1 MRVPQ
6 SVVLLALSVCVA
18 FPSAGAQTRTTTAP
32 AVTAAQSRTLDSLRA
47 VVNGAGTP
55 AKRASAAIEWAE
67 ALRVAGQH
75 DQVFPA
81 HRRAVELAV
90 EAADSTILAMAF
102 HTMGIEYWR
111 RRQYDSALVHL
122 EHTRTLRTLIGD
134 RPGLGRTLNSTG
146 AAYYQLGIYEQAL
159 DAFTQAAELR
169 REQHD
174 SLGVA
179 RTLTNI
185 GKTYHDWGQ
194 YERAR
199 AVFDEA
205 VAIATKIDS
214 QVPLGY
220 ALNSLAALN
229 IDAGDLPKARA
240 QLAQSIAAYD
250 RASARFTPSDSASV
264 WALNSETSAELLL
277 HEGRAATALPLL
289 DSLLAASERLQ
300 ADDGIARASL
310 LLGQAHGVLGDPVR
324 ARRYLASALDASR
337 RVGTRMLTL
346 EVLRHSAAFEESSS
360 TPTAALPFLHAYQAL
375 RDTIFNQ
382 TAAKR
387 IAVME
392 ARAAT
397 ERQLR
402 ENDRLRR
409 RIGIGSTALLAA
421 AALLALAAYYGRK
434 VRAHAASVERA
445 NADLAR
451 ANEELRTALVEVRT
465 LKGLI
470 PICAWC
476 KKVRD
481 DEGYW
486 ESVET
491 YVAARSE
498 ASFSHGICSS
508 CAATLEAADKT
519 DPTHA
524 PPADP
529 HR

>member
-1 MRVPQ
+1 M
-6 SVVLLALSVCVA
+6 
-18 FPSAGAQTRTTTAP
+18 
-32 AVTAAQSRTLDSLRA
+32 
-47 VVNGAGTP
+47 
-55 AKRASAAIEWAE
+55 
-67 ALRVAGQH
+67 
-75 DQVFPA
+75 
-81 HRRAVELAV
+81 
-90 EAADSTILAMAF
+90 
-102 HTMGIEYWR
+102 
-111 RRQYDSALVHL
+111 HL

-134 RPGLGRTLNSTG
+134 RQGLGRTLNSIG

-159 DAFTQAAELR
+159 DAFTQASELR

-194 YERAR
+194 YDRAR

-205 VAIATKIDS
+205 IAIATKIDS

-229 IDAGDLPKARA
+229 IDAGDLPGARA
-240 QLAQSIAAYD
+240 QLAQSIAAYQ

-264 WALNSETSAELLL
+264 WSLNGETSATLLL
-277 HEGRAATALPLL
+277 REGRAAAALPLL

-300 ADDGIARASL
+300 ADDGIARSAL
-310 LLGQAHGVLGDPVR
+310 LLGQAYHALGDQGR
-324 ARRYLASALDASR
+324 ARRYLARALDASR

-346 EVLRHSAAFEESSS
+346 EVLRQSAALEESSS
-360 TPTAALPFLHAYQAL
+360 TPTAALPFLHGYQAL

-402 ENDRLRR
+402 ENDQLRR
-409 RIGIGSTALLAA
+409 RITIGSLALLAA
-421 AALLALAAYYGRK
+421 AGLLAIAGYYGRK
-434 VRAHAASVERA
+434 VRMHAASVEQA
-445 NADLAR
+445 NAQLAQ
-451 ANEELRTALVEVRT
+451 ANDELRTALVEVRT

-486 ESVET
+486 ESVES
-491 YVAARSE
+491 YVSARSE

-508 CAATLEAADKT
+508 CAATLVATEET

-529 HR
+529 PR